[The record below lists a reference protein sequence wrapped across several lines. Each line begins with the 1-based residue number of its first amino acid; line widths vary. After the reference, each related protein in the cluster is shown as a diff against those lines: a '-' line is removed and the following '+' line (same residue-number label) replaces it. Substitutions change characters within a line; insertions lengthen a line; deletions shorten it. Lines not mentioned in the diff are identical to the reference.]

1 MFKHFLL
8 LVAAATVGI
17 ALAKMFGGSIN
28 LFGTT
33 ATS

>member
-17 ALAKMFGGSIN
+17 VVAKMFGGSIN
-28 LFGTT
+28 ILGTT
-33 ATS
+33 AAS